1 VCTHIWDATTTTA
14 GTATAVTRGARAGE
28 PADQD
33 AGPAAVGDGR
43 AHASTKVLHRGA
55 ESRRSALAAW
65 ADRPRDPVP
74 DRLRRPSPGQT
85 PVARRARTAKAL
97 QPGSPTAA
105 QTRAADPRFAH
116 QGVRAPPQALAATSR
131 GQPRRCVA
139 RTWTGDASE
148 HEGNLYAK
156 VPDRER
162 ERIKHAYWQALDEAI
177 SEQDGKRRL
186 QALADQLNAEGFTA
200 AARCLLEDL
209 DALVVHLRYPLRH
222 RRRWRSTNLLERSLG
237 EVKRRTK
244 VMGRFPGESSCL
256 TLVWAVLD
264 LPITHQTNGIHF
276 TALDRQRL
284 KRARYDGN
292 DETTPKE
299 VTAA

>member
-1 VCTHIWDATTTTA
+1 MPRVAAVSCRPALGGFRTRRFAAACSPKRQSDGPGLASSRCALIWDATTTTA

-28 PADQD
+28 PADED

-43 AHASTKVLHRGA
+43 AHASTKVLRRGA

-131 GQPRRCVA
+131 GQPRRSVA

-148 HEGNLYAK
+148 HEG
-156 VPDRER
+156 
-162 ERIKHAYWQALDEAI
+162 
-177 SEQDGKRRL
+177 RRR
-186 QALADQLNAEGFTA
+186 A
-200 AARCLLEDL
+200 
-209 DALVVHLRYPLRH
+209 RH
-222 RRRWRSTNLLERSLG
+222 RRERRLG
-237 EVKRRTK
+237 
-244 VMGRFPGESSCL
+244 
-256 TLVWAVLD
+256 
-264 LPITHQTNGIHF
+264 
-276 TALDRQRL
+276 
-284 KRARYDGN
+284 
-292 DETTPKE
+292 
-299 VTAA
+299 